1 MSQGRKEVRK
11 DGKIYRKG
19 GKAGAIAVA
28 VTVTKCLS
36 NVRIISRMITRS
48 FLAEKIYNTNHERI
62 SNATT
67 VTYIIKVRINRRVSL
82 ERISL

>member
-19 GKAGAIAVA
+19 GKTGAIAVA
-28 VTVTKCLS
+28 VTKYLS

-48 FLAEKIYNTNHERI
+48 FLQ
-62 SNATT
+62 
-67 VTYIIKVRINRRVSL
+67 
-82 ERISL
+82 

>member
-1 MSQGRKEVRK
+1 MSQGRKEVKK

-28 VTVTKCLS
+28 VTKCLS

-67 VTYIIKVRINRRVSL
+67 VTYIIKVRINRRVNI

>member
-19 GKAGAIAVA
+19 GKTGAIAVA
-28 VTVTKCLS
+28 VTKCLS
-36 NVRIISRMITRS
+36 NVRVISRMITRS
-48 FLAEKIYNTNHERI
+48 FLEDQIYNTNHERI

-67 VTYIIKVRINRRVSL
+67 VTYNTKVRINRRVGI
-82 ERISL
+82 ERI

>member
-11 DGKIYRKG
+11 DRKICRKG
-19 GKAGAIAVA
+19 GKIGAISVA
-28 VTVTKCLS
+28 VKKFLS

-48 FLAEKIYNTNHERI
+48 FLEEKKYNTNHERI

-67 VTYIIKVRINRRVSL
+67 VNYEKKVRINRRVSK

>member
-19 GKAGAIAVA
+19 GKTGAIAVA
-28 VTVTKCLS
+28 VTKYPS

-67 VTYIIKVRINRRVSL
+67 VIYITEVRINRRVSI

>member
-28 VTVTKCLS
+28 VTKCLS

-48 FLAEKIYNTNHERI
+48 FLAEKKYNTNHERI

-67 VTYIIKVRINRRVSL
+67 VTYIIKVRINRRVNI

>member
-28 VTVTKCLS
+28 VTKCLS

-48 FLAEKIYNTNHERI
+48 FLAEKI
-62 SNATT
+62 
-67 VTYIIKVRINRRVSL
+67 
-82 ERISL
+82 